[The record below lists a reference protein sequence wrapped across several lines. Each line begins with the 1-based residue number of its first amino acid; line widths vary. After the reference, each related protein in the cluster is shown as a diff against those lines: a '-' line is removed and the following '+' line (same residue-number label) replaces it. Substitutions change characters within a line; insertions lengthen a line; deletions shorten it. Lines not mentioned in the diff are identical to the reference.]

1 MVLGLLPEGESGE
14 AMHTSLLPREITAC
28 TTELFAEGDARC
40 INAQPRHHESR
51 YWRDHILIFDT
62 KKTVLDD
69 DDTMTF

>member
-1 MVLGLLPEGESGE
+1 MVLGLLPEGESAE

-51 YWRDHILIFDT
+51 Y
-62 KKTVLDD
+62 
-69 DDTMTF
+69 